1 MDQLR
6 VYAAI
11 FCLEYAINP
20 YDIKIDL
27 RIYQHGEII
36 VDNPDPFDIS
46 AIMETIVWADMEI
59 ERYRAEEELS

>member
-11 FCLEYAINP
+11 FCLEYAIDP
-20 YDIKIDL
+20 HDIKIEL

-36 VDNPDPFDIS
+36 IDNPDPSDIS
-46 AIMETIVWADMEI
+46 NIMETIIWADMEI
-59 ERYRAEEELS
+59 ERYKLEEDMP